1 MLESNY
7 MERERKKKGIKANSL
22 RGSSL
27 MKFAQ
32 DTKLSGEVDSG
43 EVRATLKENLN
54 RLEENTPTRA

>member
-1 MLESNY
+1 
-7 MERERKKKGIKANSL
+7 
-22 RGSSL
+22 

-54 RLEENTPTRA
+54 RLEENTPTRAW